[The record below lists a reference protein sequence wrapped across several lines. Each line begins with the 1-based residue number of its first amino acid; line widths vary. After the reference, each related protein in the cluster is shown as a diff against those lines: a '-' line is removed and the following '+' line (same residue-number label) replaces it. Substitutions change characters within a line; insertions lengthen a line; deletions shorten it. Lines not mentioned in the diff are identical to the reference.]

1 MDAKAFVTIGYLN
14 QGIVPITIIEDKF
27 LSSIEE
33 FLPDDYEAARKSK
46 RKFRK
51 LKRKAKK
58 AYPSKR
64 KETFEGNQALVE
76 KYMHS
81 HIFRE
86 EFPYSRFVF
95 WRLFPWI
102 THVSHKKA

>member
-58 AYPSKR
+58 AFPSKR
-64 KETFEGNQALVE
+64 KETFERNQELVE

-86 EFPYSRFVF
+86 EFPCITLKF

-102 THVSHKKA
+102 THSNGKKT